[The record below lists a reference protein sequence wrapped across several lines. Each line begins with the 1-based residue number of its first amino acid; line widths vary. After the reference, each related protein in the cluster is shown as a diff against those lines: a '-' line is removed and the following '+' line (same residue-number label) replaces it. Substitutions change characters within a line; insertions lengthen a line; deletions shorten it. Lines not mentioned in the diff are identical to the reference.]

1 MKIIRLITLLVTVFF
16 TSTNTAHSQS
26 EEMGK
31 VKARIGEILKDE
43 KIEIYDKRT
52 KVRDNP
58 RDIFVGDD
66 KIDFRIKKQNTALY
80 FSDLTEDSI
89 KYTMV
94 NLRAVLELK
103 NFYLIK
109 NITGKYTY
117 GIFEELRND
126 LIFIQKQLEESKFV
140 QFEPIA
146 AKYRALKVK
155 PVVSETQ
162 RKFIVQANLFN
173 QQKNY
178 YKAIELYKKAIEF
191 DEIAYPAAYSNVAL
205 LFAQVN
211 KFSDAISY
219 MKKYLLLEPEGSDAR
234 SAQDKIYEWEAMEK
248 K

>member
-1 MKIIRLITLLVTVFF
+1 MKIIRLITLLVTVFT
-16 TSTNTAHSQS
+16 TSTNIAHSQS
-26 EEMGK
+26 EEMRK
-31 VKARIGEILKDE
+31 VKARIGEILKNE
-43 KIEIYDKRT
+43 KIEIYDKRI
-52 KVRDNP
+52 KVRDKP

-66 KIDFRIKKQNTALY
+66 KIDFVIKRQNATLY
-80 FSDLTEDSI
+80 FSDLTDSI
-89 KYTMV
+89 KYSMV
-94 NLRAVLELK
+94 NLKAVIELK
-103 NFYLIK
+103 NINLHK
-109 NITGKYTY
+109 TITGKYTY
-117 GIFEELRND
+117 GVFEELRND
-126 LIFIQKQLEESKFV
+126 LIFIQRQLEQSKSV

-155 PVVSETQ
+155 PVVSEEQ

-191 DEIAYPAAYSNVAL
+191 DEIAYPAAYSNIAL